1 MNNHELSVK
10 KQITKFGFYGFFKNL
25 RFFDP
30 VLLIYLYSH
39 GLTAF
44 HIGILYA
51 IREVII
57 YIFEI
62 PSGVFADRYGK
73 KTELI
78 LCFIFYI
85 FSFAVFAIG
94 TAFWMFI
101 IAMFLFGLGEAFR
114 SGTHKA
120 MIMQY
125 MDEKD
130 LKEDKSKIYGL
141 TRSYSMIGSM
151 ISSLFTIYLVIAL
164 PELKFLFFLAIIPY
178 LIDIGLILTYPKF
191 LNDKKESQFKWKSF
205 LHENKNT
212 LSYVWKDKEMRSILF
227 RSSSYA
233 AMFKILKDFIQLI
246 LVSIPLTL
254 LLFDQ
259 LSADEHI
266 EIYSAIMYAVI
277 FLVSAIVSR
286 NAYKLLR
293 ISNHERI
300 NVLMWAL
307 SGITMIIIGVFI
319 HEIIVTFIG
328 FILMYVFLNIRK
340 PLMVEVIGDHADPNR
355 RASVLSIDSQLTSIF
370 IVIFAPLLG
379 LLADK
384 VSYSFMFV
392 LVGTIMIIIYLISI
406 FIFSLNKN
414 TKTFDNGGKI

>member
-1 MNNHELSVK
+1 MSFKETKNL
-10 KQITKFGFYGFFKNL
+10 QLIKFGFYGFFKNL

-30 VLLIYLYSH
+30 VLLIYLYSF

-51 IREVII
+51 IREAII

-78 LCFIFYI
+78 ICFVFYI
-85 FSFAVFAIG
+85 ASFLIFAIG
-94 TAFWMFI
+94 TAFWVFV
-101 IAMFLFGLGEAFR
+101 IAMVLFGLGEAFR

-125 MDEKD
+125 MDEKNM
-130 LKEDKSKIYGL
+130 KNEKSKIYGK

-151 ISSLFTIYLVIAL
+151 VSSLFTIYLVIAI

-178 LIDIGLILTYPKF
+178 LLDIILIMTYPSF
-191 LNDKKESQFKWKSF
+191 LNDRKESTFKWKSF
-205 LHENKNT
+205 IKENKNT
-212 LSYVWKDKEMRSILF
+212 LAYVIKDKEMRSILF
-227 RSSSYA
+227 RSSSYQ

-246 LVSIPLTL
+246 LVSIPISM

-259 LSADEHI
+259 YSADEHI
-266 EIYSAIMYAVI
+266 KIYSAIMYAVI
-277 FLVSAIVSR
+277 FLISALVTR
-286 NAYKLLR
+286 NAYRLLKR
-293 ISNHERI
+293 SNHEKI
-300 NVLMWAL
+300 NALMWAL
-307 SGITMIIIGVFI
+307 SGITMIVIGVFI
-319 HEIIVTFIG
+319 NQLIVTFIG
-328 FILMYVFLNIRK
+328 FVFMYVFLNIRK
-340 PLMVEVIGDHADPNR
+340 PLMVEVIGEHADPDR

-370 IVIFAPLLG
+370 IIVFAPLLG

-384 VSYSFMFV
+384 VSYSFMFI
-392 LVGTIMIIIYLISI
+392 LVGVFMVIIYIV
-406 FIFSLNKN
+406 SLVSSNIYKNK
-414 TKTFDNGGKI
+414 G